1 MVQQQNEFTT
11 EFEST
16 RAIMLKQLFASG
28 LVKINNYSTIFTK
41 TEVSN
46 CLITVSS
53 IA

>member
-16 RAIMLKQLFASG
+16 RANKQLFGSG
-28 LVKINNYSTIFTK
+28 LVKIVIIPQYS
-41 TEVSN
+41 
-46 CLITVSS
+46 LRLRWA